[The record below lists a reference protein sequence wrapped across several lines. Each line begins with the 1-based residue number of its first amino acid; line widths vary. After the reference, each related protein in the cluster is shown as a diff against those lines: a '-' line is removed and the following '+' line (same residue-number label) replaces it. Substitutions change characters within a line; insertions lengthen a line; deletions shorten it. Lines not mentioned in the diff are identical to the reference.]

1 MTELN
6 LFGLLASGLAIG
18 VGLLVY
24 LAIDVFMRAKAFRS
38 RCAIAGHKE
47 GKPARPL
54 LLRVKSLLN
63 PRQWPQRLGRLFASR
78 LQPNPLLLERMQ
90 LAGLRSFESEADW
103 FGLRLLSSMAAGI
116 LGLVFHALLASDE
129 SSPIL
134 WGLVGSGLGYLYPS
148 LWLKQR
154 AQIEIQKARSGFP
167 AFLDGLALSL
177 EAGQSFAQAFAEAS
191 QRGFRSDPAPW
202 RQRLLEFAA
211 EIRSGVARSEAA
223 RRLQQRIPVNVVDQF
238 TALVTAAESSG
249 LSMARVLR
257 AQSSQAR
264 RQFQLEIEERAMKAP
279 VKLMGPLVMCIFPC
293 TFVILLAPLAVR
305 LSESLGVGA

>member
-1 MTELN
+1 MTEPQFL
-6 LFGLLASGLAIG
+6 GVLASALALG

-24 LAIDVFMRAKAFRS
+24 LGFDISLRTRASRSVFTGLGANDTKDR
-38 RCAIAGHKE
+38 GW
-47 GKPARPL
+47 
-54 LLRVKSLLN
+54 LLRRMKVLLD
-63 PRQWPQRLGRLFASR
+63 PLQWPHRLGSFFASR
-78 LQPNPLLLERMQ
+78 LRPNPLLLERMQ
-90 LAGLRSFESEADW
+90 LAGLHSFHSEADW
-103 FGLRLLSSMAAGI
+103 FGLRLLAALASCSCGVILNLVLSSGESSIVVWAL
-116 LGLVFHALLASDE
+116 LGL
-129 SSPIL
+129 
-134 WGLVGSGLGYLYPS
+134 GLGYLYPS
-148 LWLKQR
+148 LWLKQK
-154 AQIEIQKARSGFP
+154 AQTEIQRARSGFP

-202 RQRLLEFAA
+202 RQRLVEFAA
-211 EIRSGVARSEAA
+211 EVRSGVARSEAA

-264 RQFQLEIEERAMKAP
+264 RQFQMEIEERAMKAP

>member
-1 MTELN
+1 MTELQF
-6 LFGLLASGLAIG
+6 LGLLASALALG

-24 LAIDVFMRAKAFRS
+24 LTFDVSMRARASRS
-38 RCAIAGHKE
+38 ICTAPEPHEVRGT
-47 GKPARPL
+47 G
-54 LLRVKSLLN
+54 SLLGKLKNSFN
-63 PRQWPQRLGRLFASR
+63 PLQWPHRLGRLFASR

-90 LAGLRSFESEADW
+90 LAGLHSFHSEADW
-103 FGLRLLSSMAAGI
+103 FGLRLVAALASCSCGVILNLLLSSDQGSM
-116 LGLVFHALLASDE
+116 V
-129 SSPIL
+129 L
-134 WGLVGSGLGYLYPS
+134 WGLLGSGLGYLYPA
-148 LWLKQR
+148 LWLKQK
-154 AQIEIQKARSGFP
+154 AQIEIQRARSGFP

-202 RQRLLEFAA
+202 RQRLVEFAA
-211 EIRSGVARSEAA
+211 EVRSGVARSEAA

-264 RQFQLEIEERAMKAP
+264 RQFQMEIEERAMKAP

-293 TFVILLAPLAVR
+293 TFVVLLAPLAVR
-305 LSESLGVGA
+305 LSESLGAGA